1 MSRIKA
7 CFDRL
12 KKEERGALL
21 PYLEAFDPDRE
32 TSLALL
38 RQMPEAGADLI
49 EVGVPFSDPSA
60 DGPTIQ
66 LAAQRGLK
74 AGATLKGVLDLIHE
88 FRKENDHT
96 PIILMGY
103 YNPIDRYG
111 VERFCKDARAAG
123 VDGLIVVDLPPEESE
138 ELAPYARAEGLDMI
152 TLTAPTTPDDRLKA
166 ILKDASGFVYYVSI
180 TGITG
185 TRSATEEQ
193 LKAAMTRLKAATDL
207 PVVAGFGIST
217 PEQARI
223 ASRISNG
230 AVVASAIIKD
240 MAATYDE
247 HGHATDRSL
256 SAALEKIRSLAKAVR
271 K

>member
-1 MSRIKA
+1 MSRIKT

-12 KKEERGALL
+12 KKEDRGALL

-66 LAAQRGLK
+66 LAARRGLK
-74 AGATLKGVLDLIHE
+74 AGATLKGTLELIRD

-103 YNPIDRYG
+103 YNPIDSYG
-111 VERFCKDARAAG
+111 VERFCKDARSAG

-138 ELAPYARAEGLDMI
+138 ELAPHARAEGLDMI
-152 TLTAPTTPDDRLKA
+152 TLTAPTTPDDRLKT
-166 ILKDASGFVYYVSI
+166 ILRKASGFVYHVSI

-193 LKAAMTRLKAATDL
+193 LKAAMTRLRAATDL

-217 PEQARI
+217 PEQART
-223 ASRISNG
+223 ASRISDG
-230 AVVASAIIKD
+230 AVVASAIIKE

-247 HGHATDRSL
+247 HGHATARSIPT
-256 SAALEKIRSLAKAVR
+256 ALEKIRSLAKAVR
-271 K
+271 E